1 AYVPLDPAYPAAR
14 LSHMLADSAPALL
27 VTDTKLLARLPVG
40 PELPVLCLDARHD
53 AVDADTNPDLA
64 VHPERLCYVIY
75 TSGSTGQP
83 KGVAV

>member
-1 AYVPLDPAYPAAR
+1 YPAAR

-27 VTDTKLLARLPVG
+27 VTDTKLLARLPVA
-40 PELPVLCLDARHD
+40 PELPVLLLDAGDD
-53 AVDADTNPDLA
+53 ATNADTDANPDLA